1 MGATYTNLLY
11 HIIFS
16 TKHRVNLITP
26 EIETDLHSYL
36 GGIIRGAGGIALEI
50 GGIEDH
56 VHLVTKFKP
65 DSSISD
71 MLRLIKANSSKWV
84 NEGANTSTRF
94 EWQTGY
100 AAFSISESQVPAV
113 RAYVRNQKEHHKRYT
128 FKEELITL
136 LEKHGIE
143 YDERY
148 IWD

>member
-84 NEGANTSTRF
+84 NERANTSTRF

-113 RAYVRNQKEHHKRYT
+113 RAYARNQKEHHKRYT